1 VTDTSLITTSE
12 PATGFG
18 RISLRTLVPIRWVAI
33 AGQALTIL
41 IVHYGLDYRLPL
53 VPALAVVAGSI
64 LLNAIL
70 ILLRQAAA
78 RLGERDAA
86 LCLGYDILQLAILLY
101 LTGGLQNPF
110 STLILAPVTVAATI
124 LSRRPVIALSVLAV
138 AAITVL
144 ALWHMPLPWRTEP
157 LVFPPELVLGIWVA
171 LVLATV
177 FIGGYT
183 WSVAQEAR
191 RLRDAVAAT
200 QLALARE
207 QRISAVG
214 ALAAAAAHE
223 LGSPLATIAVV
234 AKELAHDLPGD
245 SPHAEDVALLLS
257 QSERCRRILAELAR
271 QPEHDG
277 GSPYTRLPISALV
290 ETAGAQHQHEGVKL
304 IFATAGQPGPEE
316 PLVRRSPE
324 IMHGLNNLIQNAVQ
338 FARREVS
345 VTTFWD
351 NATVTVEIA
360 DDGPG
365 FPLHLLGRIGEPYI
379 STRAGAADHMG
390 LGIFIAQ
397 SLLERSGARLEFD
410 NLPDGG
416 AHVAIFWNRAN
427 LEMVEK
433 LRSTAAT
440 PPTLHSPELSRGR
453 RQRQDYGD

>member
-1 VTDTSLITTSE
+1 VSDTTLTAASE

-33 AGQALTIL
+33 AGQGLAIFT
-41 IVHYGLDYRLPL
+41 VHYGLGYRLPL
-53 VPALAVVAGSI
+53 LPALLVVAGSI
-64 LLNAIL
+64 LLNVVL

-86 LCLGYDILQLAILLY
+86 LCLAYDILQLAILLY

-110 STLILAPVTVAATI
+110 SILILAPITVAATI
-124 LSRRPVIALSVLAV
+124 LSRRLVIALSILAV
-138 AAITVL
+138 AAISAL

-157 LVFPPELVLGIWVA
+157 LVFPAELVLGIWVA

-234 AKELAHDLPGD
+234 ARELAHDLPAD
-245 SPHAEDVALLLS
+245 SPHAEDAALLLS
-257 QSERCRRILAELAR
+257 QSERCRKILAELAR
-271 QPEHDG
+271 QPEQDG
-277 GSPYTRLPISALV
+277 GSPYDRLPISALV
-290 ETAGAQHQHEGVKL
+290 ETAGALHQHEGVKL
-304 IFATAGQPGPEE
+304 IFATAGQPGPDE

-324 IMHGLNNLIQNAVQ
+324 IMHGLNNLIQNAIQ

-345 VTTFWD
+345 ITTFWD
-351 NATVTVEIA
+351 KAAVVVEIA

-365 FPLHLLGRIGEPYI
+365 YPLHLLGRLGEPYV

-397 SLLERSGARLEFD
+397 SLLERSGARLVFD
-410 NLPDGG
+410 NLPEGG
-416 AHVAIFWNRAN
+416 AHVAISWNRTN

-433 LRSTAAT
+433 TRPTAAMAHA
-440 PPTLHSPELSRGR
+440 PRPLELRRER
-453 RQRQDYGD
+453 RQRQHHGD

>member
-1 VTDTSLITTSE
+1 VSDTSLITESE

-33 AGQALTIL
+33 AGQGSTIL
-41 IVHYGLDYRLPL
+41 IVHYGLRYSLPL
-53 VPALAVVAGSI
+53 FPALAVVAGSV
-64 LLNAIL
+64 LLNVVL
-70 ILLRQAAA
+70 ILVRQAAA

-124 LSRRPVIALSVLAV
+124 LSRRPVIALSILAV
-138 AAITVL
+138 AATTVL

-157 LVFPPELVLGIWVA
+157 LVFPPELVFGIWMA

-177 FIGGYT
+177 FIGSYT

-234 AKELAHDLPGD
+234 ARELAHDLPED

-290 ETAGAQHQHEGVKL
+290 ETAGALHQGDGVKL

-351 NATVTVEIA
+351 KATVTVEIA

-365 FPLHLLGRIGEPYI
+365 FPVHLLGRMGEPYI

-397 SLLERSGARLEFD
+397 SLLERSGARLVFD
-410 NLPDGG
+410 NLPEGG
-416 AHVAIFWNRAN
+416 AHVAIYWNRAN

-433 LRSTAAT
+433 LRPTAAT
-440 PPTLHSPELSRGR
+440 PPKPHAPELSRGR
-453 RQRQDYGD
+453 RQRQDHGD